1 MSGRTSSNILAVAY
15 SNGFAADRL
24 IADTAYRLRDEGVKV
39 AGLVQINT
47 EVSGRPKCDMA
58 VEELYSR
65 TVIKMSEDRGP
76 AARGCRLDHSRL
88 ADAAGLLIDMLDRDL
103 DLIIINKFGKVEA
116 EGGGLRDL
124 LGRAV
129 LLGIPLIVGVPYR
142 NLDQWRLFAGGMADE
157 CEVVAADLDR
167 WLAIKGFV
175 SIAASP
181 APIASDDVRPAN
193 SNLGRVLRQQL

>member
-1 MSGRTSSNILAVAY
+1 MSGRTSFNILAVAY
-15 SNGFAADRL
+15 SDGFAADRL
-24 IADTAYRLRDEGVKV
+24 IAETAYRLRDEGVKV

-47 EVSGRPKCDMA
+47 EVPGRPKCDMA

-65 TVIKMSEDRGP
+65 TTFPLSEDRGP

-88 ADAAGLLIDMLDRDL
+88 ADAAGFLIDMLDHDL
-103 DLIIINKFGKVEA
+103 DLVVINKFGKVEA

-142 NLDQWRLFAGGMADE
+142 NLDQWRIFAAGMADE
-157 CEVVAADLDR
+157 CEVSAMEIER
-167 WLAIKGFV
+167 WLAARGLTT
-175 SIAASP
+175 P
-181 APIASDDVRPAN
+181 ADERERPA
-193 SNLGRVLRQQL
+193 SNGLRP